1 MVEGNTNE
9 SKRLANALYSWVNR
23 LLVGDSKNAPMTTSE
38 AMRIIER
45 AGMVV
50 VFTDGAWVVTLWEGC
65 TEKMTRRD
73 LIALATDF
81 EYITK

>member
-9 SKRLANALYSWVNR
+9 SKRLANTLYSWVNR
-23 LLVGDSKNAPMTTSE
+23 LLVGDSKTIPMTTSE
-38 AMRIIER
+38 AVRIIEQ
-45 AGMVV
+45 AGMSV
-50 VFTDGAWVVTLWEGC
+50 VFTDGAWLVTLWTGC